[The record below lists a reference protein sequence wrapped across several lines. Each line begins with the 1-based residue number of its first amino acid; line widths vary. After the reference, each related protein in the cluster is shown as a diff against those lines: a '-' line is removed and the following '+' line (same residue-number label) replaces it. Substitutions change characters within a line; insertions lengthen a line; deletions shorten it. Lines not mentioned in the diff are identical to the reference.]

1 MKRDIKRAYVT
12 LEFYNEA
19 SLDKQLSE
27 LREKLLAGVEKEEQ
41 TIKYGGYSLMFMMQQ
56 IYINNHQREKL
67 VSIYG
72 GKTVELVRSKI

>member
-27 LREKLLAGVEKEEQ
+27 LREKLLAGVEKQ
-41 TIKYGGYSLMFMMQQ
+41 DQNTRHGGYSLTFMMQQ
-56 IYINNHQREKL
+56 IYTSNHQREKL
-67 VSIYG
+67 VSIYD
-72 GKTVELVRSKI
+72 GKTVELVKSKV